1 MINIEALV
9 EDLRPIKPVQ
19 SRTAFAIAIAAT
31 AALGVTVSLVFGL
44 RADIA
49 AMNPAPI
56 VLLRG
61 ITLLFLGFATLQ
73 AMALSARPGV
83 GLLNNGWKWLLGV
96 AVFFPIFTALSWIQG
111 NPTFYGAAGAPSGFW
126 CLGVSI
132 GAAVMIGTAL
142 TIWLR
147 RGAPVNAHRSSW
159 LVGLASGALG
169 TFCYNLYCPS
179 QSIEY
184 AGIWYS
190 LAIGISACLARLTAS
205 KYIRW

>member
-1 MINIEALV
+1 MMNIETLV
-9 EDLRPIKPVQ
+9 EDLRPMKPVQ
-19 SRTAFAIAIAAT
+19 PRTAIGIAIAAT
-31 AALGVTVSLVFGL
+31 AALGLTISLGFGL

-56 VLLRG
+56 VLLRA

-96 AVFFPIFTALSWIQG
+96 AAFFPIFAALSWLQG
-111 NPTFYGAAGAPSGFW
+111 NPAFYGAAGASSGFW
-126 CLGVSI
+126 CLATSI
-132 GAAVMIGTAL
+132 SAAVMIGFVL

-159 LVGLASGALG
+159 LVGLASGAFG

-190 LAIGISACLARLTAS
+190 LAVGISACLARLTVPRF
-205 KYIRW
+205 IRW